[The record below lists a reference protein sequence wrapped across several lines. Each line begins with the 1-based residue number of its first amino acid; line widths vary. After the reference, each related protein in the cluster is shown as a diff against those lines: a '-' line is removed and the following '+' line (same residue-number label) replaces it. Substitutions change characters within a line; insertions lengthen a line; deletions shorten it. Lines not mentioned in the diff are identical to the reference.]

1 LLSAGKGEQLFILIS
16 LTASKLKELG
26 WEKAVY
32 LRSSSNRKEL
42 EGIF

>member
-1 LLSAGKGEQLFILIS
+1 LIGT
-16 LTASKLKELG
+16 TASKLKELG

-32 LRSSSNRKEL
+32 LRSSSKRKEL